1 MKISRKDIRKIL
13 KEITAEQPCDV
24 ADSPPDRDLF
34 MDIKNFVK
42 NHGGCGISDKTVE
55 QIIFGY
61 TLNRLLPLHSS
72 RVSDEMGRV
81 QSDLNSAIQNGV
93 QAALSVKNT

>member
-1 MKISRKDIRKIL
+1 MKISEKTLRKLI
-13 KEITAEQPCDV
+13 KEITADQPCNV
-24 ADSPPDRDLF
+24 TASPPDKELF
-34 MDIKNFVK
+34 LDIKEFVK
-42 NHGGCGISDKTVE
+42 NHGGCGISNKTVE

-72 RVSDEMGRV
+72 KVSDEMGRV
-81 QSDLNSAIQNGV
+81 QSDLNSAIQNGM